1 MWNSQEKEA
10 FLKTLEGSVP
20 YLTEEKKGR
29 LLTYAAYVVEQNE
42 MINLTAIT
50 KPEEFAIKHIIDS
63 LMVLEHV
70 DLAGKTVIDV
80 GTGAGMPGLIWA
92 CVCDDT
98 EFAS

>member
-50 KPEEFAIKHIIDS
+50 KP
-63 LMVLEHV
+63 
-70 DLAGKTVIDV
+70 
-80 GTGAGMPGLIWA
+80 
-92 CVCDDT
+92 
-98 EFAS
+98 